1 MSEISDL
8 PHEPDERR
16 CPTCDTV
23 VSADATLCLMCGAR
37 LTPSVQDAAQ
47 AGEEQQSEPPALAAD
62 PAEAESRSS
71 PIAAIEQDENK
82 PRSTPLPA
90 AEPELHSEPEVETA
104 ASQTPYDVPEIGTIK
119 RVGPAAAPG
128 AQSAPAAV
136 ESVMRE
142 RQTPLVLGVTA
153 VFFIIILVVGS
164 LILQYQGDEVS
175 MVIAPSVT
183 PIPATITY
191 TPTWTPLPTET
202 SPPTLTPTMTAT
214 PAPTDTPRP
223 PRSHTVSSGETLI
236 GISLLYRISP
246 ESIAAT
252 NGFATDTQVQLSQE
266 LIIPWP
272 TATPPLQILAANI
285 NGETVIVDPTGCDLY
300 QVQGGDS
307 IVGIASRFG
316 VPFDL
321 LAEVNRIEDPSL
333 LQPGDPICIPEIVY
347 GQSLPPTP
355 GPSPTPTETLPP
367 PGPQL
372 LYPIAGTVVDT
383 LDATIALQWTAVKPL
398 TESEMYMIELTNIN
412 DLDGLPQRG
421 FTRDTA
427 YRVPSEWR
435 PTTPEMFEMRWRV
448 SIVQVTDFRSD
459 GLPIYTFGGR
469 SSADAFFTWQGA
481 FPTATPTPTQTPTA
495 TPTP

>member
-1 MSEISDL
+1 MSDL
-8 PHEPDERR
+8 ENLPQTHNDDERR
-16 CPTCDTV
+16 CPSCDTV
-23 VSADATLCLMCGAR
+23 VSTDATLCLMCGTK
-37 LTPSVQDAAQ
+37 LETLVPFPEDELVTPTIELETEPKPTKEEVSVAVPEPESEPAVSALDPPIDIPTFKRVAPVTTTAVQDA
-47 AGEEQQSEPPALAAD
+47 
-62 PAEAESRSS
+62 
-71 PIAAIEQDENK
+71 
-82 PRSTPLPA
+82 
-90 AEPELHSEPEVETA
+90 
-104 ASQTPYDVPEIGTIK
+104 PEI
-119 RVGPAAAPG
+119 
-128 AQSAPAAV
+128 V

-142 RQTPLVLGVTA
+142 RQTPLVLGLTA
-153 VFFIIILVVGS
+153 VFFIIILVVGG
-164 LILQYQGDEVS
+164 LILQYQSDEVS

-183 PIPATITY
+183 PIPATITF

-202 SPPTLTPTMTAT
+202 SPPTLTPTITPI

-236 GISLLYRISP
+236 GISLFYRISP
-246 ESIAAT
+246 ESIALA
-252 NGFATDTQVQLSQE
+252 NGFATDTQVQLNQE
-266 LIIPWP
+266 LLIPWP
-272 TATPPLQILAANI
+272 TPTPPLQIIAAEI

-321 LAEVNRIEDPSL
+321 LAQVNRIADPSL
-333 LQPGDPICIPEIVY
+333 LQPGDPICIPQIVY

-372 LYPIAGTVVDT
+372 LYPVAGTVVDS
-383 LDATIALQWTAVKPL
+383 LDALITLQWTAVKSL
-398 TESEMYMIELTNIN
+398 GESEIYMVELTNIN
-412 DLDGLPQRG
+412 DLDGLPNRG

-427 YRVPSEWR
+427 FRVPSDWR
-435 PTTPEMFEMRWRV
+435 PTTPERHEMRWRV
-448 SIVQVTDFRSD
+448 SIVQVTGTRSD
-459 GLPIYTFGGR
+459 GLPIYTFGGS

-481 FPTATPTPTQTPTA
+481 VPTATPTPTLTPTL